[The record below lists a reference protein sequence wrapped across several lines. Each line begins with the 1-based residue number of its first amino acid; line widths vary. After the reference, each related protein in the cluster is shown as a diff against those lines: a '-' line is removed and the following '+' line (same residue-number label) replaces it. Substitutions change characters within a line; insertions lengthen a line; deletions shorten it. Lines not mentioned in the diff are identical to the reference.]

1 MKKSTLIIAA
11 AALLATSASAQ
22 TFGNPKDK
30 DGNYI
35 VKWDPVKEAFADAN
49 DWEIDETFIFAID
62 VTGSGFEDGLA
73 TTGRGSIGRSLAY
86 DLYVTSSPEGTT
98 GKANIDGRLMHI
110 KGNVYGMTVNFFQQH
125 TSRFADDH
133 LMPNADYTE
142 YGCCEPGAV
151 TTWDANLFPF
161 GWSADN
167 PGAEWWDAIATPI
180 QGAFPFASAPYT
192 GTKTSPEFF
201 FGDVTA
207 EDECPF
213 AGLDPG
219 SYHSMCDNWGGY
231 AAPEKY
237 EDVAQTG
244 IEEIVSDAEV
254 VATNY
259 IDLQGRKL
267 SAEPA
272 NGLFIRQDIKADGT
286 TTAVKI
292 VK

>member
-142 YGCCEPGAV
+142 Y
-151 TTWDANLFPF
+151 
-161 GWSADN
+161 
-167 PGAEWWDAIATPI
+167 
-180 QGAFPFASAPYT
+180 
-192 GTKTSPEFF
+192 
-201 FGDVTA
+201 
-207 EDECPF
+207 
-213 AGLDPG
+213 
-219 SYHSMCDNWGGY
+219 
-231 AAPEKY
+231 
-237 EDVAQTG
+237 
-244 IEEIVSDAEV
+244 
-254 VATNY
+254 
-259 IDLQGRKL
+259 
-267 SAEPA
+267 
-272 NGLFIRQDIKADGT
+272 
-286 TTAVKI
+286 
-292 VK
+292 